1 MKVETKTAK
10 LHKVDG
16 KIQIEITDGANI
28 VSSFE
33 AVDGPSLVTRID
45 RGLSYRG
52 FYRVS
57 PWASTGQSMT
67 FDVYDVR

>member
-1 MKVETKTAK
+1 MNVQTKAAK
-10 LHKVDG
+10 LQKIDG

-33 AVDGPSLVTRID
+33 TLDGPSLVTRID

-57 PWASTGQSMT
+57 PWASTGQAMT
-67 FDVYDVR
+67 FEVYDVR